1 VPRISRRSLLAA
13 AVLAP
18 VALVVDDVVDGAARG
33 VTVAAPLLRPSR
45 SGSSAVR
52 CGRCGAAGHAMLDA
66 RCPSTPNLGRRR

>member
-1 VPRISRRSLLAA
+1 VPGISRRSLLTA
-13 AVLAP
+13 AVLGP
-18 VALVVDDVVDGAARG
+18 LALAADEAVDGVARG
-33 VTVAAPLLRPSR
+33 ATAAAPLLRPSR